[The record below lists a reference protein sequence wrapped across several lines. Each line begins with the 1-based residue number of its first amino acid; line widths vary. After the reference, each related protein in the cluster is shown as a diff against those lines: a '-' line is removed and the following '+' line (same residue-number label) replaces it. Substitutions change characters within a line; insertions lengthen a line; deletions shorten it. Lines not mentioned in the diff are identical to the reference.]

1 MGYIT
6 GRTRGGSEW
15 TPRFVRSVDE
25 NKCIGCGRC
34 MKICAHGV
42 IGPKEVDEEESA
54 KMFCA
59 VLNPNDCVGCEACG
73 RTCNK
78 KAFSFEPLL
87 AT

>member
-1 MGYIT
+1 
-6 GRTRGGSEW
+6 
-15 TPRFVRSVDE
+15 
-25 NKCIGCGRC
+25 